1 MTVTLSQYS
10 VKTSS
15 SYTVKQNAFFACALM
30 GQEGN
35 GVGVG
40 GWRAAGV
47 FSLHLSRSK
56 AKGLKLLIQILVT
69 SS

>member
-1 MTVTLSQYS
+1 MTLSQYS
-10 VKTSS
+10 MKTYS
-15 SYTVKQNAFFACALM
+15 SYTIKQNAFCACALM

-35 GVGVG
+35 GVGGG